1 MGGIF
6 LGFDPG
12 GLGRFGAA
20 LVSDSELL
28 LQTVDSADEAF
39 RWAKHHLRG
48 RSPRAAG
55 IDTLLHWSMSG
66 GGWRPADH
74 RLRTRHRVGV
84 LAPNALR
91 GAMVIGGMALA
102 MCLQEEWSGIL
113 LNETHPKVQFET
125 LFAERYRAETLSDA
139 VTKFARRTRLKVA
152 TPVGEHEFDAL
163 ISAWATARGLV
174 WSLVRS
180 RFERLRPDFPCR
192 KARPLLLA

>member
-91 GAMVIGGMALA
+91 GAMVIG
-102 MCLQEEWSGIL
+102 
-113 LNETHPKVQFET
+113 
-125 LFAERYRAETLSDA
+125 
-139 VTKFARRTRLKVA
+139 TKFARRTRLKVA

-163 ISAWATARGLV
+163 ISAWATREGLSGH
-174 WSLVRS
+174 WSDLVS
-180 RFERLRPDFPCR
+180 NDSDLIFPAGKR
-192 KARPLLLA
+192 VHYFWPKVGDSGQ